1 MLSRKSHEPKVQ
13 ETEVEEDLMETEEHQ
28 DDGATPLPIRPQA
41 RSGNASGRPTGN
53 PEIVRRAP
61 DIPAASTGQRR
72 QAAAAETEEKKLI
85 VGREIVLSGEI
96 NSCDHLVVEGRVEAN
111 IANCREIDIAES
123 GTFKGEAEID
133 FADISGNFEG
143 SITAGDLL
151 LVRSTGRVTG
161 TVRFGQL
168 EIERGGQ
175 IVGDVQT
182 VSDAQDAGRKKSA
195 AATETAAE

>member
-1 MLSRKSHEPKVQ
+1 MLSRKSDQPKVE
-13 ETEVEEDLMETEEHQ
+13 ETEVEESLMESEEYT

-41 RSGNASGRPTGN
+41 RGGGGSVRPSGN

-61 DIPAASTGQRR
+61 DIPTATNTPRR
-72 QAAAAETEEKKLI
+72 QAAAETEEKKLI

-111 IANCREIDIAES
+111 IANCREIDIAET

-143 SITAGDLL
+143 SITAADLL

-161 TVRFGQL
+161 TVRFGQI

-182 VSDAQDAGRKKSA
+182 VSDSQPASRKKA
-195 AATETAAE
+195 ATATETAAE